1 MSLDHNDNL
10 YWESKNFSKIPIK
23 VFSDENIYKREMER
37 IFSGPV
43 WLFLGLE
50 AEIPNPGDFIT
61 NYAGEIPIV
70 INRSKDNKI
79 YAFVNRCAHRSATV
93 VRELRGNQKNHT
105 CVYHRWCYNHKGELV
120 GVPYQKGI
128 KGKGGLPKKFNKKNH
143 CLRKLKVNS
152 YKGAI
157 FGSLSA
163 NPEPLLDYLGPEI
176 IKPLDRFFSKPIEV
190 LGYMRQRIDGNWKTY
205 FENLTDGIHAGL
217 LHQLAVKMGLWGNT
231 PEGGIILDRFGRHS
245 HYYINYLKDSE
256 YAGEYF
262 KNKLELNDLKFC
274 ETIDEWSDDISTDT
288 ISIFPNVM
296 FATVSNFLMTEQIRL
311 VSPNEFELLS
321 IVVGYKDDTPKLR
334 KLRQYQVSWLGP
346 AGYVALEDSEA
357 GSLIQKAI
365 KGQDKEHSYLGY
377 GGHDAIKSSD
387 NVLTETGVRGF
398 WRYYCY
404 LMDFGS
410 TKDNL
415 KYLDSI

>member
-1 MSLDHNDNL
+1 M
-10 YWESKNFSKIPIK
+10 
-23 VFSDENIYKREMER
+23 
-37 IFSGPV
+37 
-43 WLFLGLE
+43 
-50 AEIPNPGDFIT
+50 
-61 NYAGEIPIV
+61 
-70 INRSKDNKI
+70 
-79 YAFVNRCAHRSATV
+79 
-93 VRELRGNQKNHT
+93 
-105 CVYHRWCYNHKGELV
+105 
-120 GVPYQKGI
+120 
-128 KGKGGLPKKFNKKNH
+128 
-143 CLRKLKVNS
+143 
-152 YKGAI
+152 
-157 FGSLSA
+157 SA
-163 NPEPLLDYLGPEI
+163 NPEPLLDYLGREI
-176 IKPLDRFFSKPIEV
+176 IKPLDRFFSRPIEV

-245 HYYINYLKDSE
+245 HYYINYLKGSE

-415 KYLDSI
+415 KYLDST